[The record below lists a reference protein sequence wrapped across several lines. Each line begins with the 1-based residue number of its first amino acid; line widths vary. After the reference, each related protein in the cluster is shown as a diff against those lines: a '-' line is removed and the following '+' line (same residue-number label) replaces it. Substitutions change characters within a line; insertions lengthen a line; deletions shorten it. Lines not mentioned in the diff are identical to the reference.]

1 MQHWRVS
8 AALPYL
14 ASPAPVKCGGLI
26 LESLLSSTDPAGGN
40 EQSRLER
47 QEYTYDEQIQKAV
60 SRQNCWVMLAVLH
73 KNFRV

>member
-14 ASPAPVKCGGLI
+14 VSPAPVKCGGLI

-47 QEYTYDEQIQKAV
+47 QEYTYDEPKEAKSIKPCHA
-60 SRQNCWVMLAVLH
+60 RIT
-73 KNFRV
+73 RRY

>member
-14 ASPAPVKCGGLI
+14 VPPAPVKCGGLI
-26 LESLLSSTDPAGGN
+26 LESLLSSADSAGGN

-47 QEYTYDEQIQKAV
+47 QENITYNEPEEAK
-60 SRQNCWVMLAVLH
+60 SRKPCHA
-73 KNFRV
+73 RIAG